1 MKIEKLSDLFVHTL
15 QDIYYA
21 EKHIVKALP
30 KMIKASDSSELSK
43 AFTDHLAQTE
53 EHVTRLEQV
62 FEMVDQKAKAAKCPA
77 IDGILE
83 EAKELMGEIKDP
95 DTRDAAMIAAAQAV
109 EHYEITRYGTLVSWA
124 NLLGL
129 DDAAKVLE
137 KTLKEEH
144 AADSKLTKI
153 AENHLNAEAVA

>member
-1 MKIEKLSDLFVHTL
+1 MKIEKLSDLFLRTL

-21 EKHIVKALP
+21 EKRIVRALP
-30 KMIKASDSSELSK
+30 KMVKTADSSELAK
-43 AFTDHLAQTE
+43 AFDGHLAETK
-53 EHVTRLEQV
+53 EHVARLEDV
-62 FEMVDQKAKAAKCPA
+62 FATLDKKPKAAKCPA

-83 EAKELMGEIKDP
+83 EAGELMEEIKDP

-124 NLLGL
+124 NLLGNTK
-129 DDAAKVLE
+129 AAQILG

-144 AADSKLTKI
+144 GADAKLTKI
-153 AENHLNAEAVA
+153 AESHLNEEAVA